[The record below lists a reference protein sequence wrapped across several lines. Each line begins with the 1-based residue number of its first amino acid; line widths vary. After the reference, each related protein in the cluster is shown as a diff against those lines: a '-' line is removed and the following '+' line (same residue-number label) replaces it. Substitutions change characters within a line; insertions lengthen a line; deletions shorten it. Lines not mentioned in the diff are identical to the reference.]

1 MESREIK
8 IVNVNK
14 EAIKTSPDKKDFWIV
29 PFKLSQEPDQSW
41 ERIFSEAQ
49 KKDKDAMKR
58 KTQVVGGCLEVE
70 ISETDDLQK
79 VLDVLKGK
87 VAEVNVQCEEDYQK
101 KLRIRQELEEMRQRE
116 IKATQKLR
124 DVSDKLEF

>member
-14 EAIKTSPDKKDFWIV
+14 EAIKTGPDKKDFWII

-41 ERIFSEAQ
+41 ERIFSEIQ
-49 KKDKDAMKR
+49 KKDEDAMKR
-58 KTQVVGGCLEVE
+58 KAQVVGGCLEVE

-79 VLDVLKGK
+79 VLDVLKVE
-87 VAEVNVQCEEDYQK
+87 VAEVNVQCEEDHQR
-101 KLRIRQELEEMRQRE
+101 KLKIRQELEEMRQRE
-116 IKATQKLR
+116 INENKSVHIQ
-124 DVSDKLEF
+124 